1 MRPAES
7 RPDRRQNCRC
17 RHRAG
22 DFRAEAGTDDVLEI
36 ASPLKMQP
44 TKPEPKIGWVPEAAL
59 RAVSMTTARLNASAG
74 ARQDDGQ

>member
-1 MRPAES
+1 
-7 RPDRRQNCRC
+7 
-17 RHRAG
+17 
-22 DFRAEAGTDDVLEI
+22 
-36 ASPLKMQP
+36 MQP